1 MKEKKRKSVLDLQ
14 ASGSIKDQVGPCTL
28 WVPPVDQPLP
38 SFRSM
43 IIKNS
48 LIKGGGVEREGGKDG
63 KENQWSGP
71 LKFWLGYVLSRNVK
85 TPLLP
90 PFLFSVSILLQSSL

>member
-14 ASGSIKDQVGPCTL
+14 ASGSIKDQVGPCAL
-28 WVPPVDQPLP
+28 SVPPVDQPPP
-38 SFRSM
+38 SFR
-43 IIKNS
+43 
-48 LIKGGGVEREGGKDG
+48 IKGGGVEREGGKDG

-71 LKFWLGYVLSRNVK
+71 LKFWLGYVLPRNVK